1 MKMQIKNNFCKE
13 TCNSYSLNNKM
24 WNIFV
29 LTKNPSFFLKPLGW
43 DITRLI
49 TANQFQLLQAWQV
62 DCKITETKTSKCK
75 FNWIIGCVG
84 GFVWFAW
91 LMTSVTQFVLN
102 NIDVVECQPIKL
114 TTKKHFAM
122 ILFLIYGISDV
133 NIYQDC
139 VLFRLDYF

>member
-1 MKMQIKNNFCKE
+1 
-13 TCNSYSLNNKM
+13 M

-62 DCKITETKTSKCK
+62 YCKITETKTSKCK
-75 FNWIIGCVG
+75 FNWIIEFGCVG

-102 NIDVVECQPIKL
+102 NIDVVEWQPIKL
-114 TTKKHFAM
+114 TTKNTLQWYYFSSMAFPMWIFIKIVYYFDWT
-122 ILFLIYGISDV
+122 ILSESGYKI
-133 NIYQDC
+133 
-139 VLFRLDYF
+139 RYFNT

>member
-1 MKMQIKNNFCKE
+1 MQIQ
-13 TCNSYSLNNKM
+13 LNH
-24 WNIFV
+24 IVEF
-29 LTKNPSFFLKPLGW
+29 
-43 DITRLI
+43 
-49 TANQFQLLQAWQV
+49 
-62 DCKITETKTSKCK
+62 
-75 FNWIIGCVG
+75 GCVG

-102 NIDVVECQPIKL
+102 NIDVSRMATDKIDH
-114 TTKKHFAM
+114 KKHFAM